1 MYVLSSMPANKQ
13 SIAGSLLQTL
23 TRLCTAVGYGIATAI
38 FDAVE
43 ANPPKSGYYAHNA
56 VAPFAG
62 VFWFSVGVCFIAV
75 LFVPFLRITTQG
87 HKGDTGRVKH
97 VDAAN
102 SAPDLEKFQ
111 AGALEEEKEE
121 VASPTDGI
129 LADTKFAGPRTSLGV
144 SLKSA

>member
-43 ANPPKSGYYAHNA
+43 KNPPKSGYYANNA

-62 VFWFSVGVCFIAV
+62 VFWFAVGVCFLAV

-87 HKGDTGRVKH
+87 HKGDTGRVKQA
-97 VDAAN
+97 DAAN
-102 SAPDLEKFQ
+102 SSPDLENFH
-111 AGALEEEKEE
+111 AGVLEK
-121 VASPTDGI
+121 
-129 LADTKFAGPRTSLGV
+129 
-144 SLKSA
+144 

>member
-43 ANPPKSGYYAHNA
+43 RNPPKSGYYANNA

-62 VFWFSVGVCFIAV
+62 VFWFAFGVCFIAV
-75 LFVPFLRITTQG
+75 L
-87 HKGDTGRVKH
+87 
-97 VDAAN
+97 
-102 SAPDLEKFQ
+102 
-111 AGALEEEKEE
+111 
-121 VASPTDGI
+121 
-129 LADTKFAGPRTSLGV
+129 
-144 SLKSA
+144 

>member
-1 MYVLSSMPANKQ
+1 MPANKQ

-43 ANPPKSGYYAHNA
+43 KSPPKSGYYANNA

-62 VFWFSVGVCFIAV
+62 VFWFAMAIAFVAV

-87 HKGDTGRVKH
+87 HKGDTGRVKQ
-97 VDAAN
+97 AAN
-102 SAPDLEKFQ
+102 KPPLDSALVIDDGHVITAASEK
-111 AGALEEEKEE
+111 K
-121 VASPTDGI
+121 
-129 LADTKFAGPRTSLGV
+129 
-144 SLKSA
+144 

>member
-1 MYVLSSMPANKQ
+1 MPANKQ

-43 ANPPKSGYYAHNA
+43 SNPPKTGYYANNA

-62 VFWFSVGVCFIAV
+62 VFWFALGVCFIAV

-87 HKGDTGRVKH
+87 HKGDTGRVKQDIIEPPIDSALGLDDGHAVATAAASEKQTH
-97 VDAAN
+97 VGVQ
-102 SAPDLEKFQ
+102 SAPK
-111 AGALEEEKEE
+111 
-121 VASPTDGI
+121 AS
-129 LADTKFAGPRTSLGV
+129 
-144 SLKSA
+144 

>member
-1 MYVLSSMPANKQ
+1 MPANKQ

-43 ANPPKSGYYAHNA
+43 KNPPKSGYYAHNA

-62 VFWFSVGVCFIAV
+62 VFWFAVGVCFVAV

-87 HKGDTGRVKH
+87 HKGDTGRIKKAESTNGSS
-97 VDAAN
+97 D
-102 SAPDLEKFQ
+102 PEQ
-111 AGALEEEKEE
+111 AR
-121 VASPTDGI
+121 S
-129 LADTKFAGPRTSLGV
+129 
-144 SLKSA
+144 